1 MSITK
6 NLINKYSNL
15 QTVFKSFFLLI
26 ILFLTFFAV
35 NLFITIQN
43 KHESAYNALNHKDKE
58 QIDILSQKIYKI
70 FEGMDS
76 DKEIDLMLAAL
87 KECSSNYIEGYNLK
101 TAQKNNQEIETKS
114 KWHQL
119 QKK

>member
-43 KHESAYNALNHKDKE
+43 KHESAYNALNKE
-58 QIDILSQKIYKI
+58 VQNDQ
-70 FEGMDS
+70 
-76 DKEIDLMLAAL
+76 LMLQDTRVH
-87 KECSSNYIEGYNLK
+87 NWDQI
-101 TAQKNNQEIETKS
+101 KNQ
-114 KWHQL
+114 
-119 QKK
+119 